1 MLTLTSL
8 VRYYSAG
15 YKVVC
20 DPFYCRFRRPAA
32 LVDDG
37 SVRLARI
44 AGVEIRLTP
53 INTIFI
59 LMKVRGKASIFWPS
73 LKGTSLWVE
82 SPEVT
87 NLRLPKPA
95 ADKVLQLLLT
105 QKKVREENALDWD
118 EDEAVYTYS

>member
-1 MLTLTSL
+1 
-8 VRYYSAG
+8 
-15 YKVVC
+15 
-20 DPFYCRFRRPAA
+20 
-32 LVDDG
+32 
-37 SVRLARI
+37 
-44 AGVEIRLTP
+44 
-53 INTIFI
+53 
-59 LMKVRGKASIFWPS
+59 MKVRGKASIFWPS